1 ILFFI
6 LPHVLAA
13 QIVIN
18 EVCPAY
24 ADLIYDLDYYNFS
37 GWVVLYNK
45 GNASVNVGGYYL
57 SDKLDKKDKWRI
69 PTGTS
74 IPAKGYLLIWCDEIN
89 KKLHTNF
96 SLDSDGEH
104 VVLSN
109 SGLAEVDK
117 VSFPEQ
123 FVNIS
128 YGRTEDGGSTWGYLV
143 NPTPQKKNDG
153 K

>member
-1 ILFFI
+1 
-6 LPHVLAA
+6 
-13 QIVIN
+13 
-18 EVCPAY
+18 
-24 ADLIYDLDYYNFS
+24 
-37 GWVVLYNK
+37 
-45 GNASVNVGGYYL
+45 
-57 SDKLDKKDKWRI
+57 I

-74 IPAKGYLLIWCDEIN
+74 IPAKGYLLIWCDEMN

-123 FVNIS
+123 FINIS
-128 YGRTEDGGSTWGYLV
+128 YGRTEDGGPTWGYLV

-153 K
+153 KTASQQLSDPTVSLNSGRYGGTQSLTLTHPIPNIKIVYTLDGSEPTSTSTIYTKAVSITKT